1 MAGNLFGL
9 AKNGV
14 AKFYQKTTKK
24 SDRNSL
30 FNEESNPVIL
40 CTGEIEFD
48 IKDFLIFPRK
58 RVSLKYLKYS

>member
-9 AKNGV
+9 AKNRV
-14 AKFYQKTTKK
+14 AKLYQETTKK
-24 SDRNSL
+24 SDKNSL

-40 CTGEIEFD
+40 CTGDIEFD
-48 IKDFLIFPRK
+48 IKDFPIFPRK